1 MAKETS
7 ELSQLKNIGPT
18 IEKRLHEVGVYTK
31 RDLRALGAVQSYQRI
46 RTNSPGQTMSVCY
59 YLYSLQGALMG
70 LHWDDLP
77 ERLKAEL
84 RRKAGV

>member
-18 IEKRLHEVGVYTK
+18 IERRLHEVGVYTK
-31 RDLRALGAVQSYQRI
+31 RELRALGAVQAYQRI
-46 RTNSPGQTMSVCY
+46 KTNCPMQTISVRY
-59 YLYSLQGALMG
+59 YLYSLQCALMG

-77 ERLKAEL
+77 EPVKAEL